1 MHTFYWKFVKVCL
14 HSVWRNFFEK
24 NLQFCTQKNRESLF
38 TFKLHNAELLSFW
51 RNFFLKKYSIFLYI
65 SEKNHKKS
73 VKVCLHLS
81 YAVQTETSYLHFD
94 DFFFKRKFQK
104 FFGTFHYIDYYFAHL
119 LKFQMQYRPYGLS
132 KSFLLEVTNG
142 FYKDALHV
150 AAIAI
155 LYKIPPLLRRT
166 DDDFHSLLYVHL
178 QS

>member
-1 MHTFYWKFVKVCL
+1 MHNKNLANYTYHENREKNSWNFVYIYIVQISIRFDEFFEFFETFTYPKIEKNQWKFVYTWAMQCRQRL
-14 HSVWRNFFEK
+14 H
-24 NLQFCTQKNRESLF
+24 
-38 TFKLHNAELLSFW
+38 SFW
-51 RNFFLKKYSIFLYI
+51 R
-65 SEKNHKKS
+65 
-73 VKVCLHLS
+73 
-81 YAVQTETSYLHFD
+81 
-94 DFFFKRKFQK
+94 FFFQEKIPKVFWNS
-104 FFGTFHYIDYYFAHL
+104 FMYIDYYFAHL